1 MKEFLMGLLGQ
12 TSGNDFAHAFI
23 WALVGAVLSLLLNV
37 ATRDPNTTHSPVKFS
52 WLHFIADN
60 LRRILSTLM
69 LIIVCLRFMPDLF
82 GVQLSAFAA
91 FCVGFGWDKLAQFI
105 KDKGWLGRTSKSQA

>member
-1 MKEFLMGLLGQ
+1 MKEFIIGLLGQ

-37 ATRDPNTTHSPVKFS
+37 ATRNPTTPNSPVKFS
-52 WLHFIADN
+52 WLHLLGDN
-60 LRRILSTLM
+60 VVRIITTLL

-82 GVQLSAFAA
+82 GIQLSAFAA
-91 FCVGFGWDKLAQFI
+91 FCVGFGWDKLAQLI
-105 KDKGWLGRTSKSQA
+105 KDKGWLGGKPKTS